1 VADRNPAV
9 SKLYV
14 LPDGTGQP
22 AEVAV
27 PQLDGR
33 IDSLR
38 VASDGIRI
46 AMVVERAGTPTLQL
60 GRIER
65 GGTPTQPSFSVQGL
79 RDLTA
84 GQSVTSV
91 SWAGPSRLVVL
102 GSDAGGGQQIQYVST
117 DGSTT
122 PAQLGSIGEAVSV
135 AASESPGRPLL
146 ASYGGSVYWLP
157 DDSNWKR
164 VTPKGDSPVY
174 PG

>member
-1 VADRNPAV
+1 
-9 SKLYV
+9 
-14 LPDGTGQP
+14 
-22 AEVAV
+22 
-27 PQLDGR
+27 
-33 IDSLR
+33 
-38 VASDGIRI
+38 
-46 AMVVERAGTPTLQL
+46 
-60 GRIER
+60 
-65 GGTPTQPSFSVQGL
+65 
-79 RDLTA
+79 
-84 GQSVTSV
+84 
-91 SWAGPSRLVVL
+91 VVL